1 MSQSSR
7 SALTSAPDAEAVE
20 LLWEECGIPEGQH
33 LTRQAW
39 ERFMLQVN
47 LRSAHSLWLHY
58 PVLHLLPLQDLA
70 AQQLPAYACPGSRNT
85 FLSAVATALC
95 THHATVVEFGCVRR
109 CVSVYELQYI
119 RRNAERD
126 ANLCI
131 ANVTTP
137 AQYFHLLR
145 RQINLPHKKP
155 LILFTPK

>member
-1 MSQSSR
+1 MLTTRTQLHSNSLHMHVLGRETLFSQ
-7 SALTSAPDAEAVE
+7 
-20 LLWEECGIPEGQH
+20 LW
-33 LTRQAW
+33 
-39 ERFMLQVN
+39 
-47 LRSAHSLWLHY
+47 
-58 PVLHLLPLQDLA
+58 
-70 AQQLPAYACPGSRNT
+70 PA
-85 FLSAVATALC
+85 FC
-95 THHATVVEFGCVRR
+95 TQHATVVELGCVRR
-109 CVSVYELQYI
+109 SVCLYSSLCVLQYI